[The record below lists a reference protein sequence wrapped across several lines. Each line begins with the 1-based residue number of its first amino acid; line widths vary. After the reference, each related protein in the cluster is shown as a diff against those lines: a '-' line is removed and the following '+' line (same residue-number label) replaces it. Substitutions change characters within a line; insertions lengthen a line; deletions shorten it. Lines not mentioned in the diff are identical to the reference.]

1 MVRWGPGGGATSL
14 KARWW
19 LGLAMQY
26 IKFMCQQIY
35 IYIYIYGKNK
45 CKINIEQEIT
55 LLAYI

>member
-35 IYIYIYGKNK
+35 IYIYGKNK